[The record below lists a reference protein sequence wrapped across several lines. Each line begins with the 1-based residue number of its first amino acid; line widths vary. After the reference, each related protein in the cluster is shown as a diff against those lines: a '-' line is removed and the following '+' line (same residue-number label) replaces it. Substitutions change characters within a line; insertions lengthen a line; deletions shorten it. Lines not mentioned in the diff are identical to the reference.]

1 MEETKI
7 EQMTEETASSV
18 PQTPADE
25 NEECILE
32 KGKALALRIAEV
44 LDDRKAQD
52 IKIINVNKKTVI
64 ADYFVIAGGS
74 SRTQVNALAD
84 EVEYKLGL
92 EGIEPTKVEG
102 RGDGSWVLLDFD
114 SVIVHVFGRE
124 SRDFYKFEKLW
135 AEGTPVEYIQ
145 KEN

>member
-7 EQMTEETASSV
+7 EQINEELSSSV
-18 PQTPADE
+18 PQNVDDTDE
-25 NEECILE
+25 AEVLE
-32 KGKALALRIAEV
+32 KGKALALRIAEI
-44 LDDRKAQD
+44 LDDRKAKD

-92 EGIEPTKVEG
+92 DGIDPTRVEG

-114 SVIVHVFGRE
+114 SVLVHVFGRE
-124 SRDFYKFEKLW
+124 SRDFYKLEKLW
-135 AEGTPVEYIQ
+135 AEGTPVEYAQ
-145 KEN
+145 KED